1 MKHLYLLVC
10 LISFS
15 TFAQKGQNIRINLKD
30 QNTKAPISAATI
42 LVKNTALAGITNDQG
57 VAAIEN
63 VPLGRHEIEIT
74 SVGYTKLILKELM
87 FENAKE
93 IILDLEMQAS
103 SKTLEQVV
111 ITAATPNMSN
121 AITSL
126 NTITFEQIMRFPATF
141 FDPARLAFS
150 FAGVANTNDQANGMS
165 IRGNTPESMQWKLEG
180 VEIVNPNHLSNAG
193 TFSDQPTQTGGGTNI
208 LSAQMLGHMNF
219 LTAAFPAE
227 YSNTLAGVMDMT
239 YRVGNN
245 KKFQHTAQIGLIGI
259 DLSSEGPL
267 NKAKG
272 SSYLFNYRYS
282 FTGLLGLMG
291 VDFGGESIKFQDL
304 AFNFN
309 FPTRRLGT
317 FMLFGMGG
325 NSSNQFVPNSDKTL
339 WESEKDFN
347 NIDFHSR
354 MGVMGLKHS
363 LKLSEN
369 WNLKTV
375 IANSGLENL
384 RDAYKTNPVF
394 NISYSYQARNILGF
408 SSILSGNLN
417 RRFALK
423 TGLNINH
430 YFNEFNIKNNGNSFY
445 SLSGLMVQ
453 PFFRIINSEK
463 TRLSYNLGFV
473 LPHYTLSQKTYLEP
487 RLGLAYGVSSKFE
500 LKASYGLHSYESSNQ
515 NAFALPYKPIRAHH
529 FNLGYQYQ
537 LSENQELYGEIF
549 YQNLFNMPV
558 SKNQYLSVL
567 NGYENTVVELST
579 NTSNLN
585 SQGRN
590 YGIELNYR
598 KYLSKGLFALI
609 NTTLYKAEFLAFDNK
624 YYQTRFSGN
633 HIINLTIGKEW
644 SKSPGKFIG
653 LNTRIA
659 WLGGFRNY
667 EILGAASITSKAT
680 IYNYS
685 KPLIEKNPDYF
696 RPDLRV
702 YFKKSKDKL
711 SRTVSID
718 IQNFTGQKNLA
729 YQYYD
734 ALLEKITPRYQLGI
748 IPMLNYR
755 IEF

>member
-1 MKHLYLLVC
+1 MKYLYLVLS
-10 LISFS
+10 LISLS
-15 TFAQKGQNIRINLKD
+15 TFAQKAQNIRINLKD
-30 QNTKAPISAATI
+30 QNTKAPISGATVTI
-42 LVKNTALAGITNDQG
+42 KNTQLAGIADDKG
-57 VAAIEN
+57 EVFLEN

-74 SVGYTKLILKELM
+74 SIGYTKLILKELIL
-87 FENAKE
+87 ENSKE

-111 ITAATPNMSN
+111 VSAATPNMSN

-126 NTITFEQIMRFPATF
+126 NTITYEQIMRFPATF

-150 FAGVANTNDQANGMS
+150 FAGVANTNDQANGMA

-219 LTAAFPAE
+219 LTGAFPAE
-227 YSNTLAGVMDMT
+227 YGNTLAGVMDMT

-245 KKFQHTAQIGLIGI
+245 KKFQHTSQIGLIGV

-291 VDFGGESIKFQDL
+291 IDFGGESIKFQDL

-317 FMLFGMGG
+317 FMFFGMGG
-325 NSSNQFVPNSDKTL
+325 NSSNEYVPNADQTL

-347 NIDFHSR
+347 NIDFYSR
-354 MGVMGLKHS
+354 MGVVGLKHN

-375 IANSGLENL
+375 LANSGLENL
-384 RDAYKTNPVF
+384 RDAYKTDPAF
-394 NISYSYQARNILGF
+394 NISYTYQARNILGF
-408 SSILSGNLN
+408 SSILSENLN
-417 RRFALK
+417 RLFALK
-423 TGLNINH
+423 TGININH
-430 YFNEFNIKNNGNSFY
+430 YFNEFNFQNKDDSFY
-445 SLSGLMVQ
+445 SFDGLLVQ
-453 PFFRIINSEK
+453 PFARITNNEK
-463 TRLSYNLGFV
+463 TRFSYNIGLV
-473 LPHYTLSQKTYLEP
+473 MPHYTLSQKTYLEP
-487 RLGLAYGVSSKFE
+487 RLGLAYDVNSKFA

-515 NAFALPYKPIRAHH
+515 NAFALPYRPVRAHH

-537 LSENQELYGEIF
+537 LSENQEFFGEIF
-549 YQNLFNMPV
+549 YQNLFNTLV
-558 SKNQYLSVL
+558 SFNQYLSVL
-567 NGYENTVVELST
+567 NGYENTVVDLSIDG
-579 NTSNLN
+579 SNGN
-585 SQGRN
+585 NQGRN
-590 YGIELNYR
+590 YGVELNYR

-633 HIINLTIGKEW
+633 HIVNLTIGKEW
-644 SKSPGKFIG
+644 TKSPGKFIG

-667 EILGAASITSKAT
+667 EILEAASIVSKST

-702 YFKKSKDKL
+702 YFKKSKDKF
-711 SRTVSID
+711 SRTISID

-734 ALLEKITPRYQLGI
+734 AFLEKITPKYQLGM

>member
-1 MKHLYLLVC
+1 
-10 LISFS
+10 
-15 TFAQKGQNIRINLKD
+15 
-30 QNTKAPISAATI
+30 
-42 LVKNTALAGITNDQG
+42 
-57 VAAIEN
+57 
-63 VPLGRHEIEIT
+63 
-74 SVGYTKLILKELM
+74 
-87 FENAKE
+87 
-93 IILDLEMQAS
+93 
-103 SKTLEQVV
+103 
-111 ITAATPNMSN
+111 
-121 AITSL
+121 
-126 NTITFEQIMRFPATF
+126 
-141 FDPARLAFS
+141 
-150 FAGVANTNDQANGMS
+150 
-165 IRGNTPESMQWKLEG
+165 
-180 VEIVNPNHLSNAG
+180 
-193 TFSDQPTQTGGGTNI
+193 
-208 LSAQMLGHMNF
+208 
-219 LTAAFPAE
+219 
-227 YSNTLAGVMDMT
+227 
-239 YRVGNN
+239 
-245 KKFQHTAQIGLIGI
+245 
-259 DLSSEGPL
+259 
-267 NKAKG
+267 
-272 SSYLFNYRYS
+272 
-282 FTGLLGLMG
+282 MG

-347 NIDFHSR
+347 SVDFYSR
-354 MGVMGLKHS
+354 MGVLGLKHS
-363 LKLSEN
+363 LKLSEK

-453 PFFRIINSEK
+453 PFLRIINSEK

-537 LSENQELYGEIF
+537 LSENQELFGEIF

-579 NTSNLN
+579 NASNLN

-609 NTTLYKAEFLAFDNK
+609 NTTLYKAEFLAFDKK

-734 ALLEKITPRYQLGI
+734 ALLEKITPKYQLGI

>member
-1 MKHLYLLVC
+1 MKYLYLVLS
-10 LISFS
+10 LISVS
-15 TFAQKGQNIRINLKD
+15 TFAQKVQNVRINLKD
-30 QNTKAPISAATI
+30 QNTKAPISGATVFI
-42 LVKNTALAGITNDQG
+42 KNTQLAGIADEKGHTI
-57 VAAIEN
+57 IEN

-74 SVGYTKLILKELM
+74 SVGYTKLILKELIL
-87 FENAKE
+87 ENAKE
-93 IILDLEMQAS
+93 IILDLELQAS

-121 AITSL
+121 AITSI
-126 NTITFEQIMRFPATF
+126 NTITFEQIMRFPVTF

-150 FAGVANTNDQANGMS
+150 FAGVANTNDQANGMA

-219 LTAAFPAE
+219 LTGAFPAE
-227 YSNTLAGVMDMT
+227 YGNTLAGVMDMT

-245 KKFQHTAQIGLIGI
+245 KKFQHTAQIGLIGV

-291 VDFGGESIKFQDL
+291 IDFGGESIKFQDL

-317 FMLFGMGG
+317 FMIFGMGG
-325 NSSNQFVPNSDKTL
+325 NSSNEYVPNADQTL

-347 NIDFHSR
+347 NIDFYSR
-354 MGVMGLKHS
+354 MGVVGLKHT

-384 RDAYKTNPVF
+384 RDAYKTDPAF
-394 NISYSYQARNILGF
+394 NISYTYQARNIVGF
-408 SSILSGNLN
+408 SSIVSGNLN
-417 RRFALK
+417 KLFALK
-423 TGLNINH
+423 TGVNINH
-430 YFNEFNIKNNGNSFY
+430 YFNEFNFQNSGDAFY
-445 SLSGLMVQ
+445 SFDGLMVQ
-453 PFFRIINSEK
+453 PFVRITNKEK
-463 TRLSYNLGFV
+463 TRFSYNVGLV
-473 LPHYTLSQKTYLEP
+473 LPHYTLSEKTYLEP
-487 RLGLAYGVSSKFE
+487 RLGLAYALTSKFE

-515 NAFALPYKPIRAHH
+515 NAFALPYRPVRAHH

-537 LSENQELYGEIF
+537 LSENQEVYGEVF
-549 YQNLFNMPV
+549 YQNLFNTPV
-558 SKNQYLSVL
+558 SNNQYLSVL
-567 NGYENTVVELST
+567 NGYENTVVELAT
-579 NTSNLN
+579 DASNLN
-585 SQGRN
+585 NQGRN

-598 KYLSKGLFALI
+598 KYLSKGFFALI
-609 NTTLYKAEFLAFDNK
+609 NATIYKAEFLAFDKK

-633 HIINLTIGKEW
+633 HILNLTIGKEW
-644 SKSPGKFIG
+644 TKSPGKFIG

-667 EILGAASITSKAT
+667 EILEAASIVSKST
-680 IYNYS
+680 IYNYA

-702 YFKKSKDKL
+702 YFKKSKDKF
-711 SRTVSID
+711 SRTISVD

-734 ALLEKITPRYQLGI
+734 AFLEKITPKYQLGI